1 MLSLSL
7 ETEEH
12 IFVINS
18 PLAELGVGTSI
29 ETLWYS
35 GGISFIERV
44 FMVDLKQPKAL
55 RHGNARVLT

>member
-12 IFVINS
+12 IFIINY
-18 PLAELGVGTSI
+18 PLAELGVGTAI

-35 GGISFIERV
+35 GGIFVYKWGI
-44 FMVDLKQPKAL
+44 
-55 RHGNARVLT
+55 HGRFETT

>member
-12 IFVINS
+12 IFVINY
-18 PLAELGVGTSI
+18 PLAELGVGTAI

-35 GGISFIERV
+35 EGISFIEGV
-44 FMVDLKQPKAL
+44 FMVDSKQPKAL